1 MNRTKIAFMA
11 LTALFALGMLPGAIM
26 NIAQPD
32 MVLEMVGKLG
42 LPLHLL
48 TLMGVWKLMGIV
60 ALANPRFAKINEWA
74 YAGFF
79 FDLSG
84 AAYLHAAIGDFAGIA
99 PPIVLLT
106 LLVASYVSRNR
117 FRAMGP
123 IPAKAQVGA
132 AVPVN
137 A

>member
-1 MNRTKIAFMA
+1 MNRTKIAFIA

-32 MVLEMVGKLG
+32 MVIEMVGKLG

-48 TLMGVWKLMGIV
+48 TLMGVWKLMGII
-60 ALANPRFAKINEWA
+60 ALVNPRFAKINEWA

-99 PPIVLLT
+99 PPVALFS

-123 IPAKAQVGA
+123 MPTKAQVGA